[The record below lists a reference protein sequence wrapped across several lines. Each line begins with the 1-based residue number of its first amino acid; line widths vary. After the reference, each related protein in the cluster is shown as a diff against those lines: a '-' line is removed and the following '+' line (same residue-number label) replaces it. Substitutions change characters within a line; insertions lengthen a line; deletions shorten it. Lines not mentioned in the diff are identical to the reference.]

1 MSLTNEGTCKKKFI
15 YTWGTGYSCTDPG
28 PRLIIVSR
36 IHEIVSVLSG
46 KRRNEGTIWG
56 TIFAFPYGNAE
67 PFLFQ
72 DSRNSF
78 RLETI
83 WANGLCTGRLGV
95 NLEFTAD
102 WQTNLQLAT
111 PFAFSI
117 SLPEKWG

>member
-1 MSLTNEGTCKKKFI
+1 MKVPANRNSFI
-15 YTWGTGYSCTDPG
+15 LGEQVTQAQDPV

-36 IHEIVSVLSG
+36 IHEIVSALGG
-46 KRRNEGTIWG
+46 KKRNKGTIWA

-83 WANGLCTGRLGV
+83 WANGLCTGLLGV
-95 NLEFTAD
+95 NLEFTAA

-111 PFAFSI
+111 PSAFSI
-117 SLPEKWG
+117 FLPEKWG